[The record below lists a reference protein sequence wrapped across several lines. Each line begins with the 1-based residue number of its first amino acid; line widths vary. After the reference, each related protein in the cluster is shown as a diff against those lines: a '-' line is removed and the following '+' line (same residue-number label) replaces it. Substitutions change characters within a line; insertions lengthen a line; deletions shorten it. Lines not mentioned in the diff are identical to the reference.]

1 MNKFLL
7 AFAVFFIFGAAN
19 LSFSADDPSIK
30 GEARTNT
37 QKAMSGHID
46 HNTYNGD
53 YIIYDAVTGDLL
65 RLQFK
70 ELHKG
75 IVKKDDFYVSCADFV
90 DSQGN
95 KYDLDFL
102 VVDNGGN
109 FEVFEAIVH
118 KVNDDKRK
126 YDLEN

>member
-1 MNKFLL
+1 MNKFFLVL
-7 AFAVFFIFGAAN
+7 AVILTFGAASV
-19 LSFSADDPSIK
+19 SFSADDPSIK
-30 GEARTNT
+30 GETRTNT

-46 HNTYNGD
+46 QNTYDGD
-53 YIIYDAVTGDLL
+53 YIIYDAVTGKLL
-65 RLQFK
+65 RLQLK
-70 ELHKG
+70 ELHAG

>member
-1 MNKFLL
+1 MKRFLIIT
-7 AFAVFFIFGAAN
+7 FIFLTFGISN
-19 LSFSADDPSIK
+19 TVFSADDPSIQ
-30 GEARTNT
+30 GEARTKT
-37 QKAMSGHID
+37 QKAMSNHID
-46 HNTYNGD
+46 GNTYKGT

-90 DSQGN
+90 DNNGN

-102 VVDNGGN
+102 VVDNSGK
-109 FEVFEAIVH
+109 FDVYEAIVH

>member
-1 MNKFLL
+1 MKKLFLVLAAILTFGTASVLL
-7 AFAVFFIFGAAN
+7 A
-19 LSFSADDPSIK
+19 ADDPSIK
-30 GEARTNT
+30 GEARANT
-37 QKAMSGHID
+37 QKAMAGHID
-46 HNTYNGD
+46 RNTYNGD

-65 RLQFK
+65 KLQFK

-90 DSQGN
+90 DSRGN

-109 FEVFEAIVH
+109 FEVYEAIVH

>member
-1 MNKFLL
+1 LKTVLTILIALITFNTAGVLL
-7 AFAVFFIFGAAN
+7 A
-19 LSFSADDPSIK
+19 ADDPSIK
-30 GEARTNT
+30 GKIRSNT
-37 QKAMSGHID
+37 QSAMAEHINE
-46 HNTYNGD
+46 NTYNGK
-53 YIIYDAVTGDLL
+53 YIIYDAVTGKLL
-65 RLQFK
+65 RLDFG

-75 IVKKDDFYVSCADFV
+75 IVKKDDFYVSCADFA

-118 KVNDDKRK
+118 KVDGNKRK
-126 YDLEN
+126 YDLEK